1 MARAK
6 TDFYRVT
13 ADLIANAVMSAR
25 VLGENPRITRLVAG
39 SVGRYMR
46 EMDTA
51 PGSAPGEEL
60 LEFALDCLEE
70 RGPEQVPALA
80 AALRALGRAG
90 PAA

>member
-6 TDFYRVT
+6 TDFYRAT
-13 ADLIANAVMSAR
+13 ADLIANAVMTAR
-25 VLGENPRITRLVAG
+25 VLGENQRITRLVAG

-70 RGPEQVPALA
+70 RGAEQVPALA
-80 AALRALGRAG
+80 AALRALGRTG